1 MTDSFERNA
10 AVLQNRWPDVFA
22 RLQAEDDVSAQAEL
36 VEGLQSTLSLNGI
49 QLTSRHDRI
58 AEARLQAASLPQAS
72 EVLHLYGTGLG
83 DLPRVLLEQHSAA
96 LLQVHILNGALFALV
111 LRLTDQ
117 DDWLRDP
124 RIELGYAADCREI
137 QLPFFALPAE
147 LELADENNA
156 RIRDRLVS
164 EVHLHFNNREFDPQ
178 SPQILQRL
186 EESFDLV
193 SSDPD
198 VAELFGSQ
206 SGREIYVIGTGP
218 SLEQHFEKLLTI
230 RSQAQR
236 PLFICVDTAYQPL
249 IAQGIRPDL
258 VVTIDQRIS
267 DRHLPATD
275 SAGIRLVYLP
285 LSDPQ
290 VLSAWQGERYAGF
303 SPSPMYAQLRQRV
316 QRGIL
321 ASGGSVIHPAVDLAV
336 KMGASQVTLF
346 GVDFAYP
353 MNKSHAGW
361 HAGELGGT
369 VDQARQW
376 VLDGHG
382 QRVKTQLNFR
392 RYLGELERYIQA
404 HPQVRFLNSS
414 RSGALIAGA
423 GFHSGFSQ

>member
-22 RLQAEDDVSAQAEL
+22 RLQTEGDASSRAEL
-36 VEGLQSTLSLNGI
+36 VEGLQSTLRINGI

-58 AEARLQAASLPQAS
+58 AEARLQAASLPPDS
-72 EVLHLYGTGLG
+72 EVLHIYGTGLG
-83 DLPRVLLEQHSAA
+83 DLQRVLLEEHSATR
-96 LLQVHILNGALFALV
+96 LQVHILNGSLFALV
-111 LRLTDQ
+111 LKLTDQ

-124 RIELGYAADCREI
+124 RIELVYAAEHSEI
-137 QLPFFALPAE
+137 QFPFFALPAE

-164 EVHLHFNNREFDPQ
+164 EVHIHFNNREFDPQ
-178 SPQILQRL
+178 SPEIVQRL
-186 EESFDLV
+186 EDSFSLV

-218 SLEQHFEKLLTI
+218 SLEQHFEKLLAL
-230 RSQAQR
+230 RGQAQR
-236 PLFICVDTAYQPL
+236 PLFICVDTAYRPL
-249 IAQGIRPDL
+249 IAQGIVPDL
-258 VVTIDQRIS
+258 LVTIDQRIS
-267 DRHLPATD
+267 DRHLPATE
-275 SAGIRLVYLP
+275 SKGIRLVYLP
-285 LSDPQ
+285 LCDPQ
-290 VLSAWQGERYAGF
+290 VLAAWQGERYAGF

-316 QRGIL
+316 QRGML
-321 ASGGSVIHPAVDLAV
+321 AGGGSVIHPAVDLAV
-336 KMGASQVTLF
+336 KMGATQITLF

-361 HAGELGGT
+361 GDGELGAP
-369 VDQARQW
+369 VDQARHW

-404 HPQVRFLNSS
+404 HPQVRFFNSS
-414 RSGALIAGA
+414 RSGAMIAGTTFNEA
-423 GFHSGFSQ
+423 FTQ